1 MPIFACCTA
10 LFNPLSLVAGRFPPL
25 PQLQL
30 FLRISRLNP
39 FQSVVQDIFFWM
51 GGLSLNYKPL
61 HLHGTFL
68 TKSINLK
75 EVSLVEV
82 LSNQPSSD
90 EATPTLSLNPFDQ
103 TMQWWCIFA
112 ESKYTKKWYKIDTL
126 GAIFA
131 ILLILIVLIPLKLAQ
146 NISKISWHA

>member
-39 FQSVVQDIFFWM
+39 FQSVVQNIFFWM

-103 TMQWWCIFA
+103 TMQRCIFA
-112 ESKYTKKWYKIDTL
+112 ESKYTKKRYTIDAL
-126 GAIFA
+126 GAKFA

-146 NISKISWHA
+146 NISKIS